1 MVTALAQSKCT
12 RCKAQVE
19 HGDLRCAVC
28 AFAVPH
34 HVGGAGD
41 VQQEALKVFRCK
53 GCGAAMSWSAEKKAV
68 ACAFCGEATALEEIT
83 DPVEQTEQ
91 WVPFAVDS
99 RAAREAMRVWLKNL
113 GWFRPNDLATASTID
128 EIKAI
133 WWPAWI
139 FDAHAECTW
148 TADSNAGAGRS
159 AWAPHAGHT
168 DVAFERILIGASRG
182 LDDKEMTA
190 LASAYN
196 LASAQS
202 QREAAAASAPDN
214 VLEETFDAQRSAA
227 RERVAKACGAI
238 AAERMKQG
246 HIPGSTFR
254 KVNVSLV
261 LSELH
266 TRRVAL
272 PAWILAYRYSGK
284 LFRVVIHGQNAQTV
298 TGTAPRSLW
307 KILALVGG
315 ILAALTII
323 AVIIALVNAPPS
335 RPRATQPARPAATAP
350 AARPATPAVAPAR
363 PAAPRPAAPVPARP
377 TPTKPQPTRK

>member
-1 MVTALAQSKCT
+1 MVTALATTRCT

-19 HGDLRCAVC
+19 EGDLRCAVC

-34 HVGGAGD
+34 HGAGH

-91 WVPFAVDS
+91 WVPFSVDS
-99 RAAREAMRVWLKNL
+99 KAAREAMRVWLKNL

-139 FDAHAECTW
+139 FDAQAQVTW

-159 AWAPHAGHT
+159 AWAPHSGNT
-168 DVAFERILIGASRG
+168 EIAFERILIGASRG
-182 LDDKEMTA
+182 LDDKEMSA

-196 LASAQS
+196 LASSQT
-202 QREAAAASAPDN
+202 QREAAAARAPDN

-227 RERVAKACGAI
+227 RERVARACEAI
-238 AAERMKQG
+238 AAERMKKG

-254 KVNVSLV
+254 KINVALV
-261 LSELH
+261 LSELL

-284 LFRVVIHGQNAQTV
+284 LYRVVIHGQDAKTV
-298 TGTAPRSLW
+298 TGSAPRSVW

-315 ILAALTII
+315 ILATLTII
-323 AVIIALVNAPPS
+323 AVIVALVNAPPS
-335 RPRATQPARPAATAP
+335 RPRAAPARPAVPAASAPARPTAPQPARPA
-350 AARPATPAVAPAR
+350 TP
-363 PAAPRPAAPVPARP
+363 PARP
-377 TPTKPQPTRK
+377 TTPAKPTTPQRR

>member
-1 MVTALAQSKCT
+1 MVTALATTRCT

-19 HGDLRCAVC
+19 EGDLRCAVC

-34 HVGGAGD
+34 HGAGQ

-68 ACAFCGEATALEEIT
+68 ACAFCGDATALEEIT

-91 WVPFAVDS
+91 WLPFAVDS
-99 RAAREAMRVWLKNL
+99 KSAREAMRVWLKNL

-128 EIKAI
+128 EMKAI

-139 FDAHAECTW
+139 FDAQAQVTW

-159 AWAPHAGHT
+159 AWAPHSGNT
-168 DVAFERILIGASRG
+168 DIAFERILIGASRG
-182 LDDKEMTA
+182 LDDKEMSA

-196 LASAQS
+196 LAPAQS
-202 QREAAAASAPDN
+202 QREAAVSSAPDT
-214 VLEETFDAQRSAA
+214 VLEEQFDAQRSAA

-238 AAERMKQG
+238 AAERMKKG

-254 KVNVSLV
+254 KVSVSLV
-261 LSELH
+261 LEELH

-284 LFRVVIHGQNAQTV
+284 LYRVVIHGQDAKTV
-298 TGTAPRSLW
+298 TGSAPRSVW

-315 ILAALTII
+315 ILAAITIV
-323 AVIIALVNAPPS
+323 AVIVAFVNAPPS
-335 RPRATQPARPAATAP
+335 KPRAQPARPAAATSP
-350 AARPATPAVAPAR
+350 AATSPAR
-363 PAAPRPAAPVPARP
+363 PAVAPRPAAPPARP
-377 TPTKPQPTRK
+377 ATPPKR